1 MIAYKMALEGSWIP
15 VWTQVNPVANNL
27 LKGRVPIS
35 EKSGM
40 NCVNIAIMGE
50 EVQCQW
56 IQQCCRD
63 AVRAAATCHNVANVR
78 DVARVA

>member
-63 AVRAAATCHNVANVR
+63 RGKQLCILNLELPEQI
-78 DVARVA
+78 